1 MYGSPQLWVKDLED
15 LDRERDDRER
25 QREGVG
31 RDQTVRAHQHEGRKK
46 MRSRIGCK
54 GRVLHLGHRQGGT
67 IAGTRG
73 VALDLRELL
82 ADLFC

>member
-1 MYGSPQLWVKDLED
+1 
-15 LDRERDDRER
+15 
-25 QREGVG
+25 
-31 RDQTVRAHQHEGRKK
+31 